1 MATVEAPQ
9 SGGSTAGD
17 SGELAGFGYKQELDR
32 SLGNFSSF
40 AAGFSYISILT
51 GVIQLFA
58 FGFLFAGPSVWW
70 TWLIVLGGQM
80 MVALCFAEMA
90 GQYPL
95 AGSVYNW
102 SKRVAGDFA
111 SWMTGWIYVIGSIV
125 TVAAVAVAWQVV
137 LPQVSTT
144 FQIVGG
150 AADAGTYVTKGGAQ
164 NALLLGAILV
174 TFATIVNMLGV
185 KVMARI
191 NNFGVMAELIGASIL
206 VILILF
212 NAHRGPGIVLHSLGR
227 GAGHSWGYF
236 GAFIIGGIMS
246 AYVMYGFDTAGTLGE
261 ETNDPRRAAPPAI
274 IRALIAAAII
284 GGLLILFSLMA
295 VKNINDPNIG
305 LLGLPYIIKQALGST
320 AGNVFLVDSAIA
332 ITVCTLAVMASCIRL
347 LFAMA
352 RDGRLPFGTRI
363 AHVSGRRKV
372 PLVPTLTVGLLALAI
387 LAVNISNQSAF
398 VALTSVAI
406 VMFYIAYLGVTVGM
420 LIKRLRG
427 QWPRPEHGPYFSLG
441 RWGLPVNLVAV
452 IYGSLVAVNIAWPRS
467 AVYDSLAGTKDA
479 SGHVIPGHWYWQYIA
494 ILFIGIVVIVGSI
507 YYFAVYSRKPIEV
520 LREHAAEVDAMAG
533 APLGEMAP

>member
-1 MATVEAPQ
+1 MATAEAPHGAEH
-9 SGGSTAGD
+9 SGD

-32 SLGNFSSF
+32 SLGSFSSF

-58 FGFLFAGPSVWW
+58 FGFLFAGPAVWW

-102 SKRVAGDFA
+102 SKRLAGDFA
-111 SWMTGWIYVIGSIV
+111 AWMTGWIYVVGSIV

-137 LPQVSTT
+137 LPQVSTK
-144 FQIVGG
+144 FQILGS

-212 NAHRGPGIVLHSLGR
+212 NAHRGPGIVLHNLGL
-227 GAGHSWGYF
+227 GKGHSWGYF

-246 AYVMYGFDTAGTLGE
+246 AYVMYGFDTAGTLAE
-261 ETNDPRRAAPPAI
+261 ETNEPRRAAPPAI
-274 IRALIAAAII
+274 IRALIAASII

-295 VKNINDPNIG
+295 VKNINDPNIP
-305 LLGLPYIIKQALGST
+305 LLGLPYIIKQALGNT
-320 AGNVFLVDSAIA
+320 VGNVFLIDAAIA
-332 ITVCTLAVMASCIRL
+332 ISVCTLAVMAACIRL
-347 LFAMA
+347 LFSMA
-352 RDGRLPFGTRI
+352 RDGRLPFGRHI
-363 AHVSGRRKV
+363 ARVSGSRRV
-372 PLVPTLTVGLLALAI
+372 PVVPALVVGILALVI
-387 LAVNISNQSAF
+387 LAVNYGNQSAF
-398 VALTSVAI
+398 LALTSVAI
-406 VMFYIAYLGVTVGM
+406 VMFYISYLGVTAGM
-420 LIKRLRG
+420 LLRRIRG
-427 QWPRPEHGPYFSLG
+427 TWPKPDHGPYFSLG
-441 RWGLPVNLVAV
+441 RWGLPVNALAV
-452 IYGSLVAVNIAWPRS
+452 LYGAVVAVNIAWPRS

-479 SGHVIPGHWYWQYIA
+479 AGNVVPGHWYWQYIA
-494 ILFIGIVVIVGSI
+494 ILFIGITFIVGAI
-507 YYFAVYSRKPIEV
+507 YYFAVYNRKPIQV
-520 LREHAAEVDAMAG
+520 LAEHRAETPTLPG
-533 APLGEMAP
+533 QPLGEVAP

>member
-1 MATVEAPQ
+1 MATVGAQPGTER
-9 SGGSTAGD
+9 GGD
-17 SGELAGFGYKQELDR
+17 SNELAGFGYKQELDR
-32 SLGNFSSF
+32 SLGKFSSF

-58 FGFLFAGPSVWW
+58 FGFLFAGPAVWW
-70 TWLIVLGGQM
+70 SWLIVLFGQM
-80 MVALCFAEMA
+80 MVALCFMEMA

-137 LPQVSTT
+137 LPQVSTS
-144 FQIVGG
+144 FQILGSK
-150 AADAGTYVTKGGAQ
+150 ADAGYYYTAGGAH

-174 TFATIVNMLGV
+174 AFATIVNMLGV

-212 NAHRGPGIVLHSLGR
+212 NAHRGPGIVLHNLGL
-227 GAGHSWGYF
+227 GKGHSWGYF

-246 AYVMYGFDTAGTLGE
+246 AYVMYGFDTAGTLAE
-261 ETNDPRRAAPPAI
+261 ETNDPRRNAPPAI

-284 GGLLILFSLMA
+284 GGLLILFAVMA
-295 VKNINDPNIG
+295 VKNINDPNISA
-305 LLGLPYIIKQALGST
+305 LGLPYIIKQALGNT
-320 AGNVFLVDSAIA
+320 VGNVFLIDAAIA

-352 RDGRLPFGTRI
+352 RDGRLPFGTHI

-372 PLVPTLTVGLLALAI
+372 PLVPTLTVGILALGI
-387 LAVNISNQSAF
+387 LGINYGNQSAF
-398 VALTSVAI
+398 VALIGVAI
-406 VMFYIAYLGVTVGM
+406 VMFYIAYLGVTGGM
-420 LIKRLRG
+420 LLRRIRG
-427 QWPRPEHGPYFSLG
+427 TWPKPDHGPYFSLG
-441 RWGLPVNLVAV
+441 RWGLLVNAVAV
-452 IYGSLVAVNIAWPRS
+452 AYGALVAVNIAWPRS

-479 SGHVIPGHWYWQYIA
+479 SGHIIPGHWYWQYIA

-507 YYFAVYSRKPIEV
+507 YYFAVYNKKPIQV
-520 LREHAAEVDAMAG
+520 LAEHAADVPSMPR
-533 APLGEMAP
+533 APMGEMAP